1 MRAANFLLVK
11 NQLFYVFLFQII
23 PKKETLAIIML
34 IEISDAVLNQAPAY
48 TNPEDVKADFAVW
61 LYERGRLT
69 LAQAARFCDRTRLQ
83 FQKILKDRGVHLN
96 YSTDDLQID
105 LQNM

>member
-1 MRAANFLLVK
+1 
-11 NQLFYVFLFQII
+11 
-23 PKKETLAIIML
+23 ML
-34 IEISDAVLNQAPAY
+34 IEISDAVLHQAPAY

-69 LAQAARFCDRTRLQ
+69 LAQAARLCDRTRLQ
-83 FQKILKDRGVHLN
+83 FQKILRDRGVHLN
-96 YSTDDLQID
+96 YSKEDLQID